1 MTSTHSIQAM
11 STVTQVLIYGGI
23 AGVTIPLG
31 ALLNQHLGIRSA
43 WIASEV
49 RHGILAF
56 GAGAL
61 LAAVA
66 LVLVPRGGSS
76 LSLPIL
82 AVAFF
87 GGGFAFTWL
96 DLVLSRHRSTL
107 SQVVAMLTD
116 FLPECLALGALFLTD
131 LAEAKLLALLIA
143 MQNLPEAFSAC
154 SEMENDKSA
163 KSSRVMLLFALLAP
177 LATYTGLRFLG
188 DSPEVI
194 ALIMT
199 FAGGGILYLMFQEIA
214 PKVVLKQT
222 WLPPMGALAGFF
234 IGVLGTVLF
243 A

>member
-1 MTSTHSIQAM
+1 M

-31 ALLNQHLGIRSA
+31 ALLSQHLGIRSA

-66 LVLVPRGGSS
+66 LVLVPRGVSS

-177 LATYTGLRFLG
+177 LGPLATYTGLRFLG